1 MMKVLIDLIF
11 EGEADGMSCLEHLPL
26 VDEAVSQHGPPGALQ
41 VVVSVE
47 DVLGSHHGVPC
58 RDLLFDIN
66 SEIYNIYPLVISP
79 EIQ

>member
-1 MMKVLIDLIF
+1 MRKVLIDLIF

-58 RDLLFDIN
+58 RDLVFDLK
-66 SEIYNIYPLVISP
+66 SEIYSIYSLFMSP

>member
-58 RDLLFDIN
+58 RDLVFDIK
-66 SEIYNIYPLVISP
+66 SEIYSIYSLFMSP